1 MELMQIPT
9 HYRDNNGNLQPI
21 EVDPGKLIVHH
32 ISKMTEHDWTVNW
45 EMPPKKR
52 SIRVN
57 RIQLD
62 NPILNDMLFAYQQEV
77 DMHKEWGTPIVSP
90 NPMKVICGYIFNNYS
105 YPEDDSNI
113 IVPYG
118 FIIEEPD
125 AILAK
130 RLRRIE
136 VGMEKREADSTSSQ
150 KDKMMEEY
158 QIYLISKGVEPHSK
172 EYVEKSVEYW
182 NSLKGK
188 NPVEGVPPSKSK
200 EVFLTTSKR
209 SYTRK
214 ALRARFRYLYETE
227 MEYCLSW
234 AMQHPLTD
242 LQTYDGKAELVKD
255 FDEGIEP

>member
-21 EVDPGKLIVHH
+21 EVDPGKLIVYH
-32 ISKMTEHDWTVNW
+32 ISKMTDHDWTVNW

-52 SIRVN
+52 SIKVN

-62 NPILNDMLFAYQQEV
+62 NPILNDMLFAYQQET

-118 FIIEEPD
+118 FVIEEPD

-158 QIYLISKGVEPHSK
+158 HTAFFFKQCGTGPYTKEEMMKILPHFLPPRAKFLQFLRKFRAFPFEAPLSVIS
-172 EYVEKSVEYW
+172 
-182 NSLKGK
+182 
-188 NPVEGVPPSKSK
+188 
-200 EVFLTTSKR
+200 R
-209 SYTRK
+209 
-214 ALRARFRYLYETE
+214 
-227 MEYCLSW
+227 
-234 AMQHPLTD
+234 
-242 LQTYDGKAELVKD
+242 
-255 FDEGIEP
+255 